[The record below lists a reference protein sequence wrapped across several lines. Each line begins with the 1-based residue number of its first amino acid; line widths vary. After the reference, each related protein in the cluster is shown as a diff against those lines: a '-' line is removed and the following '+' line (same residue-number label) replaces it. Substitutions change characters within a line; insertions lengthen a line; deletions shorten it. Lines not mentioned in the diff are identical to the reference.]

1 MRTFKFRGIGKR
13 TGTWIYGN
21 LIQLGGAYI
30 IVPIYDEYEV
40 VPDHSTECALGFHED
55 EFDVIEPDSL
65 GQFTGANDAYGNEI
79 YEGDILHIP
88 DDDFNGEI
96 KGVVM
101 FEADS
106 FVVKSIRSNWSALL
120 AWCNRK
126 DHETKHYVRPT
137 KVIGNTYE
145 NQELLKQ

>member
-1 MRTFKFRGIGKR
+1 MRAIKFRGKDVE
-13 TGTWIYGN
+13 TGEWIYGD
-21 LIQLGGAYI
+21 LFQRIGYYPEI
-30 IVPIYDEYEV
+30 IVSYPNDNGKIAYKGIAVKPESV
-40 VPDHSTECALGFHED
+40 
-55 EFDVIEPDSL
+55 

-137 KVIGNTYE
+137 KVIGNTYD

>member
-1 MRTFKFRGIGKR
+1 MRTIKFKGKEIEKPHRWIIGDLYQEKGSFFIWHR
-13 TGTWIYGN
+13 IN
-21 LIQLGGAYI
+21 NQSF
-30 IVPIYDEYEV
+30 PIEVDEKSV
-40 VPDHSTECALGFHED
+40 
-55 EFDVIEPDSL
+55 
-65 GQFTGANDAYGNEI
+65 GQFTGMEDAYGNEI
-79 YEGDILHIP
+79 FEGDILHIP

-137 KVIGNTYE
+137 KVIGNTYD
-145 NQELLKQ
+145 NPELLK